1 VPDKLLDF
9 TDIEAFVD
17 TACPRLALDDPERF
31 SKPIVTRDEIM
42 VVIGAWTWEQLLER
56 GLVRL

>member
-1 VPDKLLDF
+1 MDFAGLD
-9 TDIEAFVD
+9 AFVD

-31 SKPIVTRDEIM
+31 PKPILTRDEIM
-42 VVIGAWTWEQLLER
+42 VAVGAWTWEELLER